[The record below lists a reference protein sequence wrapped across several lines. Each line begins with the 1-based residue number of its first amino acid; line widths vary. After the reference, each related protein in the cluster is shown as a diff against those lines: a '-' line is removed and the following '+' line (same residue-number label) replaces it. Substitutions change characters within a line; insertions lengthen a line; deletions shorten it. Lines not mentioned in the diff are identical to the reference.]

1 MNNIK
6 GRSILTVLAGLLALM
21 AFNPPADAAPAR
33 GTVRAVK
40 SICETGYRGMPEYD
54 RKCLKT
60 GTFRDGVLLWLGD
73 ASREGAAARRAV
85 CKAAVKSGIR
95 ATVREFVFDMAYD
108 HFRNHNTV
116 ISYATVTATAD
127 CLSMGYKIKK

>member
-1 MNNIK
+1 MNNVK
-6 GRSILTVLAGLLALM
+6 GRSILTILAGILALM
-21 AFNPPADAAPAR
+21 AFNPPADAAPAA
-33 GTVRAVK
+33 GTTLVK
-40 SICETGYRGMPEYD
+40 SVCETGYRGMPEYD

-60 GTFRDGVLLWLGD
+60 GTFRDGALLWLGD
-73 ASREGAAARRAV
+73 ASREGAAQRRAV
-85 CKAAVKSGIR
+85 CKSAVKSGIR

-108 HFRNHNTV
+108 SYRNHNTV